1 MNTIAILEL
10 IVGIIFLSETLSRI
24 TGGET
29 PRDIYCNVCRP
40 FFVKMPMHFSIFIT
54 FMETVAGTLLA
65 FHGLLM
71 LKGIV

>member
-1 MNTIAILEL
+1 MNTMAILEL

-40 FFVKMPMHFSIFIT
+40 FFLKMPMHFSIFIT
-54 FMETVAGTLLA
+54 FMETVAGTLLV
-65 FHGLLM
+65 FHGLLT
-71 LKGIV
+71 LTHQ

>member
-10 IVGIIFLSETLSRI
+10 IVGILFLSETLSRI

-29 PRDIYCNVCRP
+29 PRDIYYNLCRP
-40 FFVKMPMHFSIFIT
+40 FFLKMPMHFSIFIT

-65 FHGLLM
+65 FHGILM